1 MGKNEELALV
11 LDYQSELSIQA
22 PSEQEEDQNY
32 KKVRNLNFNTVEN
45 LNTEAAKVHIDTL
58 SSFKGFGGGIYQ
70 LTDVKRMTAKKDF
83 LKMPLEER
91 KCEVELYESCRTRRL
106 MQKCNCVPWEMQEF
120 QVLVT
125 YRIKILLLKDLEKC
139 SPRGRDCIEKNFA
152 QTFNCNVTCEGIYAD
167 VQLVNGEEPKE
178 MMRDKNPE
186 QLLDKMDLLRLI
198 FEYQEF
204 KRTRVQHFRFNSE
217 ANTTMFGNLMFFI
230 SIISKMLIIRRRA

>member
-1 MGKNEELALV
+1 MTLSDTEIWLPNISFPICTSFKPTILEGQLCYKIHVNASSGMGKNEELALV

-106 MQKCNCVPWEMQEF
+106 MQKCNCVPWEIQEF
-120 QVLVT
+120 QVLV
-125 YRIKILLLKDLEKC
+125 RAVVK
-139 SPRGRDCIEKNFA
+139 
-152 QTFNCNVTCEGIYAD
+152 
-167 VQLVNGEEPKE
+167 
-178 MMRDKNPE
+178 
-186 QLLDKMDLLRLI
+186 KMVFLR
-198 FEYQEF
+198 
-204 KRTRVQHFRFNSE
+204 S
-217 ANTTMFGNLMFFI
+217 G
-230 SIISKMLIIRRRA
+230 